1 MHRLFRWDVLSHPS
15 DLCKTAL
22 FTRFW
27 RYNFRMWD
35 VGGISMDESEIEKL
49 FMRVAGNA
57 GKVPEDVLAVFS
69 MLVSSTLSYRD
80 QVKATLGIILTVE
93 DVQVVLNWLF
103 EALHTKRLPETNSAV
118 RLDLLKI
125 WLDGLNPYW

>member
-1 MHRLFRWDVLSHPS
+1 
-15 DLCKTAL
+15 
-22 FTRFW
+22 
-27 RYNFRMWD
+27 
-35 VGGISMDESEIEKL
+35 MDESEIEKL

-57 GKVPEDVLAVFS
+57 GKASEDVLAVFS

-125 WLDGLNPYW
+125 WLDELKPYW